1 MGQGAKMSSLFVIS
15 STKTSYSLIKPYFIL
30 NTFIQIM
37 DQSLLAEFL
46 MFVSKTSLMPSVG
59 SNPFVKHEFYEDQG
73 LISRSPKECKM
84 ACLALNLK
92 Y

>member
-1 MGQGAKMSSLFVIS
+1 
-15 STKTSYSLIKPYFIL
+15 
-30 NTFIQIM
+30 M
-37 DQSLLAEFL
+37 DQSLLAKFL

-84 ACLALNLK
+84 ACLALKLK
-92 Y
+92 YYCNVLQTIMSNNKILNSKPLSLRDGSQKNTKLCHY